1 MLYNLLK
8 LPAKLAFLI
17 WCRHLLINKKEI
29 LNAEGPLLIAA
40 NHPNSFLDAVLLC
53 TLFKKPVYSLARGDV
68 FANNFFAKIL
78 RALKMLPVYRL
89 SEGPENLD
97 ENYKTFDE
105 CIKVF
110 RKNGIVLIFS
120 EGACVNEWNLRP
132 LKKGTARLIIQAWDE
147 RIPLKIIPAGIN
159 YSSFSRFGKNII
171 LNFGEPI
178 TPEDFPF
185 LPNEAHGTKI
195 QFINSAIKKE
205 LEKSVVQVKPVDEAQ
220 LKKIFG
226 IPVSRLKKT
235 LLFIPAI
242 FGFVIHAPLYIPIQK
257 FAYRK
262 FGRIDHYNSVLVG
275 MLFLLYPFYFII
287 VAALTYLILGGW
299 WFIGVCI
306 LLPVTAYSFVQVKD
320 RI

>member
-1 MLYNLLK
+1 MLYSLLK
-8 LPAKLAFLI
+8 NPAKLAFLI

-97 ENYKTFDE
+97 ENYKTFDD

-110 RKNGIVLIFS
+110 KENGIVLIFS

-147 RIPLKIIPAGIN
+147 KIPLKIIPAGIN

-171 LNFGEPI
+171 LNFGELI
-178 TPEDFPF
+178 TREDFPF

-220 LKKIFG
+220 LKKIFR

-275 MLFLLYPFYFII
+275 MLFLLYPFYLLLVSLTIYI
-287 VAALTYLILGGW
+287 AAGGW
-299 WFIGVCI
+299 WWLIASLSIPF
-306 LLPVTAYSFVQVKD
+306 TAWSSMQLKEQ
-320 RI
+320 I